1 MGALNYQDFIAA
13 KLSRFSAVGFEA
25 EVSAEHL
32 FDFQGALT
40 RWALRVGRC
49 ALFAD
54 TGLGKT
60 RMQVAWADAVRNRT
74 GGNILIAA
82 PLAVAEQTV
91 EEARLMGVTVRHI
104 RESQPIDGICITNYE
119 RIHKFDCSELAG
131 VALDESSII
140 KHHDSKSFG
149 ILTDT
154 FADTPYKLCAT
165 ATPAPN
171 DWTELGT
178 HAEFLGVCTRA
189 EMLAEFFVHDME
201 KTQDWRLKGHAR
213 AAFWEWV
220 ASWAAVVR
228 SPADIGFDGSRYE
241 LPWLNVEQ
249 HTIKTDSMPLPG
261 HLFAVQASTL
271 SERRDAR
278 RESVDARVA
287 ECARIVNETAGPWV
301 VWCELNTESEALT
314 KAIDGA
320 VEVRGSQ
327 DYDEKELRLTD
338 FRHGKSRVIVTKPSI
353 AGWGAN
359 WQHCCNMAFVGVTDS
374 WESYYQAVRRCW
386 RFGQTKPVNVHIFA
400 SDLEGSVVK
409 NLERKEKAA
418 VEMAAESASFTA
430 AAVRRNVV
438 GSIMSTNTY
447 ETDEASGA
455 GWTMYRGDC
464 VEQLKH
470 VADQSVGYSIFSP
483 PFSSLYTYSNSPRDM
498 GNCKTDEQFFE
509 HFGYLARELLRVLQP
524 GRDVSFHCMLI
535 PSSKVMDGV
544 IGLKDFRGDLIRL
557 FQSHGFIYHSE
568 VVIWKD
574 PVTAM
579 QRTKALGLLHKTVR
593 GNASMARQGIPDYL
607 VTMRAPGEPTERV
620 THDDYPVEKW
630 QRIASPVWNDINQS
644 DTLQYRS
651 AREHDDERHI
661 APLQLEVIRRGIE
674 LWTNPGDLVLSPFA
688 GIGSEGAVALECKR
702 RFVGVE
708 LKRSY
713 YEQACA
719 NLNQAT
725 AQNDLFAS
733 AV

>member
-1 MGALNYQDFIAA
+1 MGTLTYQDFIAA
-13 KLSRFSAVGFEA
+13 KLSRFSAVGFDA
-25 EVSAEHL
+25 ELSTEHL
-32 FDFQGALT
+32 FDFQSALT
-40 RWALRVGRC
+40 RWALRIGRC

-60 RMQVAWADAVRNRT
+60 RMQLAWADAVRKHT
-74 GGNILIAA
+74 GGSILIAA

-91 EEARLMGVTVRHI
+91 EEGAAMGIEVRHI
-104 RESQPIDGICITNYE
+104 REAQAIDGICITNYE
-119 RIHKFDCSELAG
+119 RIHKFDCADLAG
-131 VALDESSII
+131 VVLDESSII

-149 ILTDT
+149 LLTET

-220 ASWAAVVR
+220 ASWASVVR

-241 LPWLNVEQ
+241 LPWLNVAQ
-249 HTIKTDSMPLPG
+249 HTIKTNAAALPG
-261 HLFAVQASTL
+261 HLFAVEASTL

-278 RESVDARVA
+278 RESVGARVA
-287 ECARIVNETAGPWV
+287 ECARLVNETAGPWV
-301 VWCELNTESEALT
+301 VWCELNTESEALAD
-314 KAIDGA
+314 AIDGA
-320 VEVRGSQ
+320 IEVRGSQ
-327 DYDEKELRLTD
+327 SLDEKEAALNA
-338 FRHGKSRVIVTKPSI
+338 FRHGDARVIVTKPSI
-353 AGWGAN
+353 AGFGLN
-359 WQHCCNMAFVGVTDS
+359 WQHCANMAFVGVTDS
-374 WESYYQAVRRCW
+374 YESYYQAVRRCW
-386 RFGQTKPVNVHIFA
+386 RFGQKKPVNVHVFA

-418 VEMAAESASFTA
+418 AEMAAEMVSFTA

-438 GSIMSTNTY
+438 GSVVSTNTY
-447 ETDEASGA
+447 ETDQASGPN
-455 GWTMYRGDC
+455 WTMYRGDC
-464 VEQLKH
+464 VEMLKN
-470 VADQSVGYSIFSP
+470 VPDQSVGYSIFSP

-509 HFGYLARELLRVLQP
+509 HFGYLAKELMRVMHP
-524 GRDVSFHCMLI
+524 GRDLSFHCMLL
-535 PSSKVMDGV
+535 PTSKVMDGV
-544 IGLKDFRGDLIRL
+544 IGLKDFRGDLIRI
-557 FQSHGFIYHSE
+557 FQAHGFIYHSE

-593 GNASMARQGIPDYL
+593 GNSSMARQGIPDYL

-630 QRIASPVWNDINQS
+630 QKIASPVWTDINQS

-713 YEQACA
+713 FEQACA
-719 NLNQAT
+719 NLSQAD
-725 AQNDLFAS
+725 AQGDMFA
-733 AV
+733 A